1 MSPISGFLLPQ
12 SRSKVKGVQWTHL
25 PKILLWL
32 EWHRAGE
39 GVQWSLVNGHY
50 KYNANTYMYKYICTN
65 IRTNT
70 MVTGGLISRNLPQD
84 NMPLS
89 PRISQN
95 LPESPRICHI
105 LPPTSEKCQQAM
117 LHCYTLHLH
126 SSSFNQAQF
135 SHRKMFHKS
144 TLYQKYSTNPPK
156 KSHATISSKI
166 I

>member
-65 IRTNT
+65 TRTNT

-105 LPPTSEKCQQAM
+105 LPPTSEKCQQA
-117 LHCYTLHLH
+117 CFIATLYISIAAPSTRHNSPIERCLQIH
-126 SSSFNQAQF
+126 TISEI
-135 SHRKMFHKS
+135 FHKP
-144 TLYQKYSTNPPK
+144 T
-156 KSHATISSKI
+156 
-166 I
+166 

>member
-1 MSPISGFLLPQ
+1 MSPISGLLLPQ

-50 KYNANTYMYKYICTN
+50 KYNANTYMYKYKN
-65 IRTNT
+65 KYN
-70 MVTGGLISRNLPQD
+70 GHWWAHLPQ
-84 NMPLS
+84 S
-89 PRISQN
+89 PTGQYATISQN

-105 LPPTSEKCQQAM
+105 LPPTSEKCQQVM

-156 KSHATISSKI
+156 KSHAPILSKTI
-166 I
+166 